1 MRKTFAYCVEIKCFT
16 TEIESQ
22 AALFYVLICKSVVIT
37 NDNFDGVCSMYIRLF
52 ESVICLC
59 SVTKLIKYTTKNI
72 KQVPAL
78 HVNLFYHA
86 VNEVTSCTTSGTR
99 RVTIGAIATY
109 PSISPEFTPP
119 PFLAGFVLLD
129 L

>member
-1 MRKTFAYCVEIKCFT
+1 
-16 TEIESQ
+16 
-22 AALFYVLICKSVVIT
+22 
-37 NDNFDGVCSMYIRLF
+37 MYIRLF

-78 HVNLFYHA
+78 HVNLFYNV
-86 VNEVTSCTTSGTR
+86 VNEATSCTTSATR

-109 PSISPEFTPP
+109 PSISPEFNPR
-119 PFLAGFVLLD
+119 F
-129 L
+129 

>member
-1 MRKTFAYCVEIKCFT
+1 MLNVYP
-16 TEIESQ
+16 S
-22 AALFYVLICKSVVIT
+22 L
-37 NDNFDGVCSMYIRLF
+37 

-78 HVNLFYHA
+78 HVNLFYNV
-86 VNEVTSCTTSGTR
+86 VNEATSCTTSGTR

-109 PSISPEFTPP
+109 PSISPEFNPR
-119 PFLAGFVLLD
+119 F
-129 L
+129 